1 MEKGIKYSQDQSSI
15 RLNFS
20 GIILGKHNAVVLRV
34 TVKSIMFKFFSI
46 MYLTLSLSLNVI
58 SIVLFKF
65 KSSGPR
71 FFKYRNW
78 PVLGVKFLKK
88 NTESSSLL
96 FV

>member
-34 TVKSIMFKFFSI
+34 TLKSIMLKFFSI
-46 MYLTLSLSLNVI
+46 MYLTLSLDLNVI

-65 KSSGPR
+65 KSSEPR
-71 FFKYRNW
+71 FLRYRNG
-78 PVLGVKFLKK
+78 PVLGVKSFFFLFRVKR
-88 NTESSSLL
+88 
-96 FV
+96 

>member
-34 TVKSIMFKFFSI
+34 TLKSIMLKFFSI
-46 MYLTLSLSLNVI
+46 MYLTLSLDPNVI

-65 KSSGPR
+65 KSSEPR
-71 FFKYRNW
+71 FLRYRNG
-78 PVLGVKFLKK
+78 PVLGVKSFFFLFRVKQ
-88 NTESSSLL
+88 
-96 FV
+96 